1 MPKCPKCGA
10 VAQLFK
16 CDACGDV
23 RCDSMSS
30 QAGEKRCSK
39 VYGGNVM
46 TGLPCKACKKGKYK
60 KI

>member
-23 RCDSMSS
+23 RCDSGPVREMLTAERLSVLYDYPL
-30 QAGEKRCSK
+30 QVFERDGQLCL
-39 VYGGNVM
+39 
-46 TGLPCKACKKGKYK
+46 LPE
-60 KI
+60 